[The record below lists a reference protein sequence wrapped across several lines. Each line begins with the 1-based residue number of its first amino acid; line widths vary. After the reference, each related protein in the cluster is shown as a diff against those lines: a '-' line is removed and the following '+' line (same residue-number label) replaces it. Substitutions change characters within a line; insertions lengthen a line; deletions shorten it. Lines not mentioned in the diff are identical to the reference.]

1 MERKSSAV
9 RREEIVRAALSL
21 IATDGPGALTTPAI
35 ALAVG
40 VSQGAVFRHFTT
52 KLDILIACVDW
63 IGDQVH
69 GAVTSAAARP
79 GTAEKRLRH
88 IVAALLTVAKT
99 IPAMPTTMFS
109 RELHAEFPQLHEHL
123 RERRRRFHAV
133 LEELLADGVARGEF
147 AAGLDIEAAAHLVFG
162 MVHSLLFRWH
172 HFDREFDLDRQGAVM
187 VGLLLDGLKRR

>member
-1 MERKSSAV
+1 M
-9 RREEIVRAALSL
+9 RREEIVQAALSL
-21 IATDGPGALTTPAI
+21 IATEGPGALTTPAI

-40 VSQGAVFRHFTT
+40 VSQGAVFRHFAT

-63 IGDQVH
+63 IGNQVS
-69 GAVTSAAARP
+69 GAVISAAAEP
-79 GTAEKRLRH
+79 GTAEHRLSH
-88 IVAALLTVAKT
+88 IVAALLAVAKS

-123 RERRRRFHAV
+123 SERRRRFHGA
-133 LEELLADGVARGEF
+133 LEGLLADGVASGEF
-147 AAGLDIEAAAHLVFG
+147 AAGLDIGAAAHLVFG

-172 HFDREFDLDRQGAVM
+172 HIDRDLDLDGQGAVM